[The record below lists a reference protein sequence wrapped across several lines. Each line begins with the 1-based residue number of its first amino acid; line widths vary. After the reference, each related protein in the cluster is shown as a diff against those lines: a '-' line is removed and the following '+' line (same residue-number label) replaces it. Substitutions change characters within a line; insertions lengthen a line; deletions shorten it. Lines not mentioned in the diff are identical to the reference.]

1 MRWVLQTLLLGCTL
15 LLAVWVELPA
25 VALAGFGLAAV
36 AVISPA
42 LAPQPASARVEGV
55 ALAAL
60 WMGSL
65 TVWIAVALAGI
76 AWDFYYATLAA
87 LMAAA
92 IWLAAWDA
100 TGGVWKGR
108 WNAAVMAWLLCG
120 ALMWFGAGYFQN
132 QRGVFYGGLVATL
145 AALALC
151 RWWFLWGAVGA
162 QALNTLILLLVAL
175 PIVDLVLRP
184 QSRIAVR
191 PETCRLYY
199 SFDAAKGDPEAFAR
213 WSEFYTSQF
222 DALGHDIF
230 TSAPNSKPH
239 FRLRPGSHG
248 RMMNCPI
255 SINSLGF
262 RGPEFSV
269 AKDGAYRIVALGEST
284 TFGMTLQP
292 EDKPW
297 PEVLEQIIRQRLK
310 TRRPVQ
316 VINAGVPTYSLQDS
330 LDRLPGQI
338 LPLQP
343 DMIITY
349 HGANGFNMIDSS
361 VLPPVGPAPPA
372 YQERPL
378 KLAADAEHR
387 LRMLWF
393 RYHARRRDISA
404 APPGAG
410 PMETQY
416 AAAYRRLIQC
426 ARTNGIRLAL
436 ANFSMA
442 VNQASDPKV
451 IDFYRGG
458 GTRAAYG
465 FMRANAVHSL
475 IVSQLA
481 AEHPEVI
488 FVDTHPHLDGEHEKF
503 IDLIHLSAEGERQL
517 AENMFLGISNTLQQ
531 VLAPP

>member
-1 MRWVLQTLLLGCTL
+1 MRWLLQTSLLGCTL
-15 LLAVWVELPA
+15 LLAVWVQLP
-25 VALAGFGLAAV
+25 VGVLAGFGLAALALV
-36 AVISPA
+36 TAA
-42 LAPQPASARVEGV
+42 LAPRRDRANFERSI
-55 ALAAL
+55 LAAL
-60 WMGSL
+60 WIGSL
-65 TVWIAVALAGI
+65 IAWGALAMAGI
-76 AWDFYYATLAA
+76 AWDFYYATLAG

-92 IWLAAWDA
+92 IWLAAR
-100 TGGVWKGR
+100 GVADGIWKGR

-120 ALMWFGAGYFQN
+120 ALIWLAAGYFQN
-132 QRGVFYGGLVATL
+132 QRGIFYGGLVATL
-145 AALALC
+145 IALVLC
-151 RWWFLWGAVGA
+151 RRWFRWGAAGA
-162 QALNTLILLLVAL
+162 QALNTLFLLLVAL
-175 PIVDLVLRP
+175 PVVDLALRP

-222 DALGHDIF
+222 DVLGHDIF
-230 TSAPNSKPH
+230 TSAPDSKPH
-239 FRLRPGSHG
+239 FRLRPGSRG

-269 AKDGAYRIVALGEST
+269 AKDGVYRIVALGEST

-297 PEVLEQIIRQRLK
+297 PEVLEQIIHQQLK

-316 VINAGVPTYSLQDS
+316 VINAGVPTYSLQDT

-338 LPLQP
+338 LPLKP
-343 DMIITY
+343 DLIITY

-372 YQERPL
+372 YEERPI

-393 RYHARRRDISA
+393 RRRAQRRDISA
-404 APPGAG
+404 TPPRAQ

-416 AAAYRRLIQC
+416 AAAYRQLIQC
-426 ARTNGIRLAL
+426 ARSNGIRLAV

-458 GTRAAYG
+458 GARSAYG

-481 AEHPEVI
+481 VENPEVC
-488 FVDTHPHLDGEHEKF
+488 FVNTHPHLDGEHEKF
-503 IDLIHLSAEGERQL
+503 IDLIHFTGEGDRQL
-517 AENMFLGISNTLQQ
+517 ATNIFAGIRDILQRD
-531 VLAPP
+531 LAPP